1 MRSRILRKLGAVLA
15 GLLVATVVAE
25 LGFALILATPLR
37 WVLPAPEIPMYGP
50 DDYTG
55 YRQRAHVSGL
65 WTTENRTLITTSN
78 LGLRDR
84 DRPFA
89 HGDGPR
95 AIVVGDSFIEAAQ
108 VDEPQTAVAVA
119 ERTLARR
126 IPHAEVVNLGLAN
139 ARLTQ
144 LDARLQSQGLALKP
158 DVAVVV
164 LSIQRPLMDDTDA
177 GGAIP
182 AYRPGADG
190 ELQLSY
196 DFRASF
202 GHRVR
207 TSAAGQVF
215 YWLLDHSNVMRVLND
230 RKNVGLT
237 DRKVDYRRRRG
248 DEPPWSCDGGELDQQ
263 IALWADGTPPPAR
276 AQLDAFVRDL
286 AQTGRAHRLPV
297 VVAVRGLEARCADL
311 AARRSQLVGAIRAKL
326 EGAGLR
332 FADLDADVMARVG
345 QNGVAPLFGFGASSL
360 GYGHLNVEGNR
371 VYGEILAG
379 IIAAALPQR

>member
-1 MRSRILRKLGAVLA
+1 MRSLLRKLGAVLA
-15 GLLVATVVAE
+15 GLLAATLVAE
-25 LGFALILATPLR
+25 LGFAVILATPLR

-84 DRPFA
+84 DRPLA
-89 HGDGPR
+89 PGDGPR

-108 VDEPQTAVAVA
+108 VDERQTAVAVA
-119 ERTLARR
+119 ERRLERR
-126 IPHAEVVNLGLAN
+126 IPHAEVVNLGLGN
-139 ARLTQ
+139 ARLAQ
-144 LDARLQSQGLALKP
+144 LDARLQSQGLALAP

-164 LSIQRPLMDDTDA
+164 LSIQRPLMDVTDA
-177 GGAIP
+177 GALP

-202 GHRVR
+202 GHRFR

-237 DRKVDYRRRRG
+237 DRKVDYRRRRS
-248 DEPPWSCDGGELDQQ
+248 DEPPWSCDGRELDQQ
-263 IALWADGTPPPAR
+263 TALWAGGTPPSAR

-286 AQTGRAHRLPV
+286 AQTGRAHRLPI
-297 VVAVRGLEARCADL
+297 VVAVRGLEARCTDL
-311 AARRSQLVGAIRAKL
+311 AARRSTLVGAIRTKL
-326 EGAGLR
+326 EDAGLQ
-332 FADLDADVMARVG
+332 FADLDAEVLARVG
-345 QNGVAPLFGFGASSL
+345 QDGVAPLFGFSAASL
-360 GYGHLNVEGNR
+360 GYGHLNVAGNR
-371 VYGEILAG
+371 VYGEILAD
-379 IIAAALPQR
+379 IIAAALPRR